1 MNDDL
6 ITKHFPRK
14 RKAEK
19 REDYGDHRKEQGSQE
34 NQQQRQLPEP
44 PTATTATTTTTMTAE
59 DEAAIQRL
67 VALAAKANEPAVP
80 APSQQIISPSQ
91 NHLSVREVFSSLVA
105 ALDRHIDNSSQTP
118 SFQEYRNEDPLQA
131 AITSEGVLLWREF
144 CIRRAYNDD
153 DRVTPEKLL
162 DYIDLICLPY
172 DNLQQRHDI
181 TSSLDGTYPLLV
193 PSLQALVRPVLQ
205 LWVNKVP
212 FHDADMEFS
221 QHTITEGSIGEE
233 GEWERDGQNDRTEM
247 DYQSDEWPSTPRDID
262 LAELE
267 DENIDWSR
275 ETAVVQDNALGLMF
289 TMEEPISVKPPSN
302 PVTTTPTKH
311 VPISASSIRAPTW
324 AHGRYKADE
333 FEANTMYINPRT
345 AENNTY
351 TPTYD
356 LTLADKVVELLEEWR
371 FGLNNQLSIQELN
384 KQYGSLWRPKEQE
397 YYYRTKLTIVREF
410 KRLVSEEGM
419 KDDEAVSYLVT
430 KQGTRAAGTLCRMI
444 YQEMSARNKIDGK
457 KVSRLPGPS
466 SSSSSSA
473 KSPPDSATAS
483 FSSGSTSKASI
494 SLANL
499 DTPSTKNAGV
509 PNQTAL
515 SPSKGSGSNNHTT
528 KREPGA
534 STASTTHALTGLEK
548 WRLGIRNTPQHL
560 APIPGMPE
568 VWDEVTLDKTY
579 RFPIF
584 NDIVTIYDLWQFW
597 TQGWNGGPSVRER
610 SAEHGATWRKETYDR
625 TIAQWYAPRYKV
637 VQEIRRLVEQGWLE
651 SKAVEGIEAL
661 QGNLSMEDFAKHLT
675 MLNDIPDEISKARR
689 LDARTPMT
697 DLARRADLSNA
708 GSGSG
713 VTPPMGLVGG
723 RCPPRTH
730 VLEAATIIQEP
741 LAEEKV
747 VPVICGREDLAMTE
761 SPHFSGRTGGG
772 GRFGPSTSVTG
783 STSGT
788 IPRGTAET
796 AIPFRTGDGN
806 MRPAPSG
813 STSLSS
819 STPSNSKRRKSKSRG
834 ESVQSESMSKYT
846 NNQRGPRIQVKK
858 EDKE

>member
-34 NQQQRQLPEP
+34 NQQQRQLPEQ

-181 TSSLDGTYPLLV
+181 TSSMDGTYPLLV
-193 PSLQALVRPVLQ
+193 LSLQALVRPVLQ

-262 LAELE
+262 LAELD

-275 ETAVVQDNALGLMF
+275 ETAVVQDSALGLMF
-289 TMEEPISVKPPSN
+289 AKDEPVSVKPPSN

-345 AENNTY
+345 AENNTH

-457 KVSRLPGPS
+457 KVSRLPG
-466 SSSSSSA
+466 
-473 KSPPDSATAS
+473 
-483 FSSGSTSKASI
+483 
-494 SLANL
+494 
-499 DTPSTKNAGV
+499 
-509 PNQTAL
+509 
-515 SPSKGSGSNNHTT
+515 
-528 KREPGA
+528 
-534 STASTTHALTGLEK
+534 LEK

-584 NDIVTIYDLWQFW
+584 NDIVTIYDLWKFW

-651 SKAVEGIEAL
+651 SEAVEGMEAL
-661 QGNLSMEDFAKHLT
+661 QENRSMEDFAKHLST
-675 MLNDIPDEISKARR
+675 LDDIPDKISQARR
-689 LDARTPMT
+689 LDARTPMM

-713 VTPPMGLVGG
+713 VTPPVGLVGG

-761 SPHFSGRTGGG
+761 SPQFSGRTGGG

-783 STSGT
+783 STS
-788 IPRGTAET
+788 
-796 AIPFRTGDGN
+796 
-806 MRPAPSG
+806 
-813 STSLSS
+813 
-819 STPSNSKRRKSKSRG
+819 
-834 ESVQSESMSKYT
+834 
-846 NNQRGPRIQVKK
+846 
-858 EDKE
+858 